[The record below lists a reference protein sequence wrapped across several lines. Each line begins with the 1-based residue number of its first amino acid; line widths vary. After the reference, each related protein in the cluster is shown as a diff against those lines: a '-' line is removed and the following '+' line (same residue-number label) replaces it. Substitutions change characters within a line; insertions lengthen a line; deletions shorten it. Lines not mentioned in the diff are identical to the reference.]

1 MIFPTSRTQK
11 PARIVPGRTILYAG
25 CLLACLVGR
34 EKVLCPAGE
43 SCHLTHALE
52 ILASLPRD
60 EGALAGSASYV
71 LYNVD
76 LYLQEGSTQSTKGFC
91 KFVLDIFSLSFE
103 RLGFQ
108 LPSLHSLHAVTKPA
122 EQLLCFEQLLIT
134 ASSRVP
140 SRTRRAE
147 WSNATRDDAESDELW
162 RLTYKYCGI
171 RPRCGAS
178 GPEQR
183 RTLLFFLNVVT
194 IGWSRM
200 PHNCACK
207 CGLAGR
213 PGCSK
218 SPKISIY
225 ATRRRLFIG
234 PMLS

>member
-1 MIFPTSRTQK
+1 MISPTSRTQE

-76 LYLQEGSTQSTKGFC
+76 LYLQEGSTQSTKACASLCSTFSHFPSSGSAFSSQAYIPYMQSLNQQSS
-91 KFVLDIFSLSFE
+91 FFASNSSLSLQVVVFRQEQEEQNGPMPPEMMRKAMNCGVSHINIVEFDLVVKLQGQSSVE
-103 RLGFQ
+103 R
-108 LPSLHSLHAVTKPA
+108 
-122 EQLLCFEQLLIT
+122 
-134 ASSRVP
+134 
-140 SRTRRAE
+140 
-147 WSNATRDDAESDELW
+147 
-162 RLTYKYCGI
+162 Y
-171 RPRCGAS
+171 
-178 GPEQR
+178 
-183 RTLLFFLNVVT
+183 FFLNVVT

-218 SPKISIY
+218 SPKI
-225 ATRRRLFIG
+225 
-234 PMLS
+234 